1 MTYNNK
7 KYDTLHYCTSHH
19 NIMMEMQICVYT
31 NINKNMVTQTLKQ
44 EITQLEANFCA
55 GLSDSNRLLILYAL
69 NEKPLN
75 VTDLANE
82 LGLSQ
87 PTMSRHLKI
96 LRERGLVYTIR
107 TGTVITYH
115 LSDPRLIQALDLLR
129 NVMRERLTHQA
140 NLINEISQENV

>member
-1 MTYNNK
+1 
-7 KYDTLHYCTSHH
+7 
-19 NIMMEMQICVYT
+19 MMGMQICVYA
-31 NINKNMVTQTLKQ
+31 NIGKNMITPTLHQ

-55 GLSDSNRLLILYAL
+55 ALSDPNRLLILYAL

-75 VTDLANE
+75 VTELTNE

-87 PTMSRHLKI
+87 PTMSRHLKV
-96 LRERGLVYTIR
+96 LRERGLVQTVR
-107 TGTVITYH
+107 TGTVITYS

-140 NLINEISQENV
+140 NLINEIP